1 MDLIFHKRLKK
12 FQKALSTLEEI
23 LADEKNTVTRDAT
36 IQRFEYTVEA
46 FWKMLKEYIYLLDR
60 KETRSPRSTM
70 LELKNID
77 FFSEKE
83 TDLALEMIQSRNLT
97 VHAYE
102 EKLAEKIAS
111 EIPEYKNFMEKILER
126 IQDNLN

>member
-1 MDLIFHKRLKK
+1 MDLIFHKK
-12 FQKALSTLEEI
+12 FEKFKKALSTLEEI
-23 LADEKNTVTRDAT
+23 LTEKKNTVTRDAT
-36 IQRFEYTVEA
+36 IQRFEYTVET
-46 FWKMLKEYIYLLDR
+46 FWKMLKEYIYLLDK

-70 LELKNID
+70 LELKDVD
-77 FFSEKE
+77 FFSDEE

-102 EKLAEKIAS
+102 EKLAAKIAN

-126 IQDNLN
+126 IQSNLD